1 MAIKSIN
8 IDLLIYNF
16 MKDIYKIYTLW
27 QKLLQISLY
36 LWKWWSYV
44 SYMTMK
50 TFAENKIENNSTI
63 KNH

>member
-44 SYMTMK
+44 SDMTMK